1 MASPSPG
8 ARPEEGRK
16 GVRAQRLKVAL
27 IVFTIF
33 GLPLAL
39 MLAYLA
45 LRESFE
51 PPFGDQPGGTVR
63 GRTVDG
69 SGAPLPG
76 VRIEVFTEPRT
87 GDPQLLR
94 QLASG
99 EDGRFESEVPP
110 LDGCYALRVGGGPW
124 VETVHDLSL
133 VDDPFPDLEFEL
145 RPGSE
150 LSVALGR
157 ADGGQVSGGH
167 YYLTRAGG
175 PLGLPIPSD
184 ALTGGFAGANFARGG
199 LRPGVWTLGVEL
211 ADGTKA
217 EWRLNLTGGPV
228 EYALEL

>member
-1 MASPSPG
+1 MASASPG

-16 GVRAQRLKVAL
+16 SVRAQRLKVAL

-33 GLPLAL
+33 GLPLVL

-45 LRESFE
+45 LREA
-51 PPFGDQPGGTVR
+51 PPFGDQPGGTIR

-76 VRIEVFTEPRT
+76 ASIEVFTKPRT
-87 GDPQLLR
+87 GDPQLVR
-94 QLASG
+94 QLATG
-99 EDGRFESEVPP
+99 ADGRFESEVPP
-110 LDGCYALRVGGGPW
+110 LDGYYVLRVGGGPW
-124 VETVHDLSL
+124 VETLHDLSL

-145 RPGSE
+145 RAGSE
-150 LSVALGR
+150 LSVSHSR

-175 PLGLPIPSD
+175 LLPIPSV
-184 ALTGGFAGANFARGG
+184 AVTGGFAGASFARGG

-217 EWRLNLTGGPV
+217 EWPLNLTGGPA